1 VEDVFRRRQRSDP
14 DWRAA
19 FADELAR
26 WKTRSYAELRTA
38 LSDVVAYERDGPGGP
53 YQIEAQLLENRAE
66 YVHVLV
72 SVCAPGSHRFGL
84 ICRPLSGS
92 FIRYSDG
99 RLE

>member
-1 VEDVFRRRQRSDP
+1 MFKRRDRSDP
-14 DWRAA
+14 DWRAV

-26 WKTRSYAELRTA
+26 WKARSYAELQTA
-38 LSDVVAYERDGPGGP
+38 LSDDVAYEREGPGGS

-84 ICRPLSGS
+84 ICSPLSET
-92 FIRYSDG
+92 FICHSDG